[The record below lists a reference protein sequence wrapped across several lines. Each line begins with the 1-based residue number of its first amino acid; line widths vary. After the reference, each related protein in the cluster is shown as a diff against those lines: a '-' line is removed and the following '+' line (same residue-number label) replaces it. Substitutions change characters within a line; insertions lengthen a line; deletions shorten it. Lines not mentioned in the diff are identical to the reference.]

1 MNRTI
6 TVRVIIPAM
15 LIIGMIIGIA
25 GCDKTSR
32 DKTELQSLYAEIDE
46 EIGKSQEYEKQHEQ
60 RLSTLKSSLSQTTDP
75 VQQLVLLHSLTN
87 GYTAFRSDSALLYVS
102 RGEQLAESLGDST
115 EVVRFRIQ
123 KADIA
128 SHAGLFGEAHNML
141 ESIDKSRLDSLQR
154 QNLYMV
160 YCSLYQYESEY
171 MPDGEYSARSEK
183 MRDIYTDSLLM
194 LADPHSFRYLVNK
207 ANRDIKRGEASG
219 VIESFTKKI
228 GDYQPG
234 DREYSILS
242 SILADAYEAEGDSEN
257 HKLYLAKTI
266 ISDIRGARKE
276 NLAMRELA
284 MQVFEDGDISRAN
297 HYVKSSLD
305 DANFY
310 SSRLRTAQSDRIL
323 PVIDKAY
330 DKQQQLL
337 QARMQGYIIA
347 LGCLL
352 IIVFAAAVY
361 IVRQWRRVRE
371 ANQKEQQTNEELQ
384 RLSDRLIESNAA
396 LEKSNTALENIN
408 SELKKSARITEE
420 YTGFF
425 MEYSSLNIS
434 LLEKYHTVLRNLAL
448 QGNVKGILKKL
459 DSDDIVNE
467 TIRAFYSKF
476 DEAVLN
482 IYPSFVER
490 VNSLLREDGQV
501 VLKPG
506 EKLNTELRVLALMRL
521 GIVDPNQM
529 AHFLRC
535 SITTVY
541 TYRSRLKRRAKEPDD
556 FDLRVM
562 TI

>member
-1 MNRTI
+1 MNLKKAGRLI
-6 TVRVIIPAM
+6 LPAVLMTVIM
-15 LIIGMIIGIA
+15 GIA
-25 GCDKTSR
+25 GCDNTTGEQS
-32 DKTELQSLYAEIDE
+32 ELQRLYAEIDE
-46 EIGKSQEYEKQHEQ
+46 EIGKAQEYEKEHEQ
-60 RLSTLKSSLSQTTDP
+60 RLSNLKSSLAQTGDP
-75 VQQLVLLHSLTN
+75 FQQLVLLHSLTN
-87 GYTAFRSDSALLYVS
+87 GYTAFRSDSALLYVT
-102 RGEQLAESLGDST
+102 RGEQLAESLGDSS

-141 ESIDKSRLDSLQR
+141 ESIDKSQLDSVQI

-171 MPDGEYSARSEK
+171 MPEGEYSARSEK

-194 LADPHSFRYLVNK
+194 LADPSSFRYIVNK
-207 ANRDIKRGEASG
+207 ANRDIKTGQASD

-228 GDYQPG
+228 EGYQPG

-257 HKLYLAKTI
+257 YKRYLAKTI

-330 DKQQQLL
+330 DKQQQRL

-384 RLSDRLIESNAA
+384 RLSDRLIESNSA
-396 LEKSNTALENIN
+396 LEKSNAALEHIN

-467 TIRAFYSKF
+467 TIRAFYTKF

-501 VLKPG
+501 VLKAG

-521 GIVDPNQM
+521 GIVDPVQM

-535 SITTVY
+535 SVSTVY
-541 TYRSRLKRRAKEPDD
+541 TYRSRLKRRAKEPGE
-556 FDLRVM
+556 FDSRVM